1 MDRAQLDAA
10 SSAQRELLLAT
21 GDAPPAGPEP
31 SLPELIEL
39 VALSLRRG
47 LSPDRVALRLTVRAL
62 ADELA
67 SVHPGRSV
75 EVRIPPFAAVQ
86 CIPGPRHTRGT
97 PPNVVETDPA
107 TFVALACG
115 YESWDAA
122 VRDGRVHASGERA
135 DLRAFL
141 PLDVM
146 RPATGGP

>member
-1 MDRAQLDAA
+1 MQLAGAIQD
-10 SSAQRELLLAT
+10 QRELLGAL
-21 GDAPPAGPEP
+21 APPAEP
-31 SLPELIEL
+31 QASIAELIEL
-39 VALSLRRG
+39 VALALRRG
-47 LSPDRVALRLTVRAL
+47 VTADRLALRIAVRAL

-67 SVHPGRSV
+67 SANPGRSV

-86 CIPGPRHTRGT
+86 CIAGPRHTRGT

-115 YESWDAA
+115 FESWDAA

-141 PLDVM
+141 PLDVL